1 MVLSETYVILR
12 PCIMAF
18 SDHVILSNL
27 GGVESHNLISILDI
41 EDNEP
46 QSIQHS
52 SYYDTDSFKKLITNH
67 NNIFSVLSLNIQS
80 INAKFS
86 ELETF
91 VEELQNSQFKF
102 NVICLQECWIRD
114 QSDTCTFQIPGYDCV
129 AQGKSSSERGGL
141 ITYVDNLFQYEVI
154 QSINE
159 YELWEGQIIQVKGGC
174 LRKEII
180 VGNIYRPPRTLR
192 EQTKQFINEFTSL
205 VQDLDNTNFNIV
217 LAGDYNLNLLKINE
231 NEICCEF
238 FDLLTSHSL
247 FPHITLPTRLTNGGG
262 TLIDNLFCKLN
273 KSITKNTAGILL
285 NQLSDHLPCFTLLE
299 TDIAHNSKTK
309 FTRIFKQNDD
319 VIQQIKNEINSS
331 ELHKN
336 LDTSQTANPNASYNV
351 IMNVIETA
359 RKKHMT
365 GKFVKFNKYKH
376 KKSKWITYGILKS
389 IRFRDNLYKKLKL
402 TNPLLR
408 EYEILYINL
417 QTYNKILKRS
427 IRVAKQLFL
436 ESTFNRYKFDIRNT
450 WKTINEILSG
460 NHKTTC
466 FPNSLSINGNEITNQ
481 LHIATEFNV
490 FFTNIGLNLSNH
502 IAYSGEKDCEYY
514 LKDNINCK
522 FALNKV
528 DEQYVSKIIDNLPN
542 KASCGFDNIS
552 TLFLKQISPTIITPM
567 TLLINQVFNTG
578 IFPERLKLAKVI
590 PVFKKGDSKL
600 INNYRPISLL
610 PVIYK
615 VLEKIIANQLSK
627 YFEDNKLFNDNQYG
641 FRTGLST
648 EYATI

>member
-27 GGVESHNLISILDI
+27 GEVESHNLISILDI

-46 QSIQHS
+46 QSIVQHS
-52 SYYDTDSFKKLITNH
+52 SYYDLDSFKKLITNH

-91 VEELQNSQFKF
+91 VEELHNSQFKF

-238 FDLLTSHSL
+238 FDLTSHSL

-273 KSITKNTAGILL
+273 KSIKKNTAGILL

-299 TDIAHNSKTK
+299 TDIAHDSKTK

-319 VIQQIKNEINSS
+319 VIQQIQNEINSS

-359 RKKHMT
+359 RKKNMT
-365 GKFVKFNKYKH
+365 GKFVN
-376 KKSKWITYGILKS
+376 
-389 IRFRDNLYKKLKL
+389 L
-402 TNPLLR
+402 TN
-408 EYEILYINL
+408 IN
-417 QTYNKILKRS
+417 
-427 IRVAKQLFL
+427 
-436 ESTFNRYKFDIRNT
+436 IRN
-450 WKTINEILSG
+450 
-460 NHKTTC
+460 
-466 FPNSLSINGNEITNQ
+466 PNG
-481 LHIATEFNV
+481 LHM
-490 FFTNIGLNLSNH
+490 
-502 IAYSGEKDCEYY
+502 AY
-514 LKDNINCK
+514 
-522 FALNKV
+522 
-528 DEQYVSKIIDNLPN
+528 
-542 KASCGFDNIS
+542 
-552 TLFLKQISPTIITPM
+552 
-567 TLLINQVFNTG
+567 
-578 IFPERLKLAKVI
+578 
-590 PVFKKGDSKL
+590 
-600 INNYRPISLL
+600 
-610 PVIYK
+610 
-615 VLEKIIANQLSK
+615 
-627 YFEDNKLFNDNQYG
+627 
-641 FRTGLST
+641 
-648 EYATI
+648 

>member
-238 FDLLTSHSL
+238 FDLLSSHSL

-402 TNPLLR
+402 TNPVLR

-552 TLFLKQISPTIITPM
+552 TLFLKQISPPIITPM

-578 IFPERLKLAKVI
+578 IFPERLKLSQYLKKVTQ
-590 PVFKKGDSKL
+590 S
-600 INNYRPISLL
+600 
-610 PVIYK
+610 
-615 VLEKIIANQLSK
+615 
-627 YFEDNKLFNDNQYG
+627 
-641 FRTGLST
+641 
-648 EYATI
+648 

>member
-80 INAKFS
+80 INAKLS

-262 TLIDNLFCKLN
+262 TLIYNLFCKLN
-273 KSITKNTAGILL
+273 KSITKNTADILL

-319 VIQQIKNEINSS
+319 VIQQIKNEINYS
-331 ELHKN
+331 ELHTN

-402 TNPLLR
+402 TNPVLR

-436 ESTFNRYKFDIRNT
+436 ESTFNRYKFDIINT

-466 FPNSLSINGNEITNQ
+466 
-481 LHIATEFNV
+481 
-490 FFTNIGLNLSNH
+490 
-502 IAYSGEKDCEYY
+502 

-552 TLFLKQISPTIITPM
+552 TLVLKQISPTIITPM
-567 TLLINQVFNTG
+567 TLLINQHWDLPRET
-578 IFPERLKLAKVI
+578 K
-590 PVFKKGDSKL
+590 
-600 INNYRPISLL
+600 ISQSY
-610 PVIYK
+610 PSI
-615 VLEKIIANQLSK
+615 
-627 YFEDNKLFNDNQYG
+627 
-641 FRTGLST
+641 
-648 EYATI
+648 

>member
-52 SYYDTDSFKKLITNH
+52 SYYDTDSFKKLITTH

-80 INAKFS
+80 INA
-86 ELETF
+86 
-91 VEELQNSQFKF
+91 
-102 NVICLQECWIRD
+102 R
-114 QSDTCTFQIPGYDCV
+114 YDCV

-205 VQDLDNTNFNIV
+205 VQDLDNTNFNII

-273 KSITKNTAGILL
+273 KSIKKNTAGILL

-359 RKKHMT
+359 RK
-365 GKFVKFNKYKH
+365 
-376 KKSKWITYGILKS
+376 
-389 IRFRDNLYKKLKL
+389 
-402 TNPLLR
+402 
-408 EYEILYINL
+408 
-417 QTYNKILKRS
+417 
-427 IRVAKQLFL
+427 
-436 ESTFNRYKFDIRNT
+436 NT
-450 WKTINEILSG
+450 
-460 NHKTTC
+460 
-466 FPNSLSINGNEITNQ
+466 
-481 LHIATEFNV
+481 
-490 FFTNIGLNLSNH
+490 
-502 IAYSGEKDCEYY
+502 
-514 LKDNINCK
+514 
-522 FALNKV
+522 
-528 DEQYVSKIIDNLPN
+528 
-542 KASCGFDNIS
+542 
-552 TLFLKQISPTIITPM
+552 
-567 TLLINQVFNTG
+567 
-578 IFPERLKLAKVI
+578 
-590 PVFKKGDSKL
+590 
-600 INNYRPISLL
+600 
-610 PVIYK
+610 
-615 VLEKIIANQLSK
+615 
-627 YFEDNKLFNDNQYG
+627 
-641 FRTGLST
+641 
-648 EYATI
+648 